1 MYRKDAYM
9 KHGLV
14 SVSGY
19 DFFSQYDLSFC
30 DLVDEADKLAVDKAW
45 NALMGN
51 RGFIL
56 GQDIDVLRELF
67 DLICSEFAATYGKER
82 TISLREGYITKDR
95 GQTPARHNEVSRI
108 FSQSK
113 SIYIDLLMSNVLFE
127 YAAAFYLWAR
137 HPENEDLVSRCFIH
151 TLYTLEGCCRRGKLS
166 EMDGQLSLQKLI
178 ADNLDDQEIVF
189 IGDLYWCMLSFAMCH
204 EIAHLYCEHG
214 CPRSTDDGYIQEFQ
228 ADAVGYDVYLKLM
241 IKNMHSTE
249 NVSSGVFREYLYTA
263 PMILLLFYH
272 DLFAMGYW
280 MYGEVIYD
288 THPVLKERID
298 KLLAISQDD
307 KYEFDSSSGNVVL
320 NCYYDISDKFL
331 VELWYKLK
339 NGKLSDIVRKG
350 ASSVTGK
357 AFEDACAFD
366 ETICKKIT
374 EQAPSL
380 GYDARRL
387 IGLWNMSAQVSA
399 DSFGDNH
406 GLVTAIVG
414 KAYSI
419 KGLNV
424 IYNQKVLLESVIEM
438 GLTIA
443 KPGDIVE
450 TIRTALYIIYKIAL
464 IGTIEIKDVHAE
476 LLKACHINKAYAMP
490 IKEDALLAR
499 VPKAS
504 SDDITE
510 LDRLGCIELVDGY
523 VHLREKVVLE

>member
-1 MYRKDAYM
+1 MR
-9 KHGLV
+9 HGLV
-14 SVSGY
+14 SISGY
-19 DFFSQYDLSFC
+19 DIYNQYDLSFC
-30 DLVDEADKLAVDKAW
+30 DLVDSADKPAVDQAW

-51 RGFIL
+51 RGFTID
-56 GQDIDVLRELF
+56 QSVDVLRELF

-82 TISLREGYITKDR
+82 TITLREGYITKDR
-95 GQTPARHNEVSRI
+95 GQTPARHNEMSRI

-113 SIYIDLLMSNVLFE
+113 SIYIDLLMSNALFE

-137 HPENEDLVSRCFIH
+137 HPGKEDIASRCFIH

-204 EIAHLYCEHG
+204 EIAHLYCKHG
-214 CPRSTDDGYIQEFQ
+214 CPRSTSDGYVQEFQ

-249 NVSSGVFREYLYTA
+249 NVISSVFREYLYTA

-280 MYGEVIYD
+280 MYGEVISD
-288 THPVLKERID
+288 THPDLQERID

-307 KYEFDSSSGNVVL
+307 KYEFDSSSGNDVL

-331 VELWYKLK
+331 EELWYKLK

-350 ASSVTGK
+350 ASSVTGN
-357 AFEDACAFD
+357 AFEDACALD
-366 ETICKKIT
+366 ETICKKII
-374 EQAPSL
+374 EQSPSL
-380 GYDARRL
+380 GYDARKL
-387 IGLWNMSAQVSA
+387 IGLWNMAAQVSA
-399 DSFGDNH
+399 DSMGENH
-406 GLVTAIVG
+406 GLVTAIAG

-419 KGLNV
+419 KGLNI

-443 KPGDIVE
+443 KPGDMVE
-450 TIRTALYIIYKIAL
+450 TIRTALYLIYKIAL
-464 IGTIEIKDVHAE
+464 VGTIEIEDTHAE
-476 LLKACHINKAYAMP
+476 LLKVCHTKKAYSRP
-490 IKEDALLAR
+490 IKEDALLAL
-499 VPKAS
+499 VPTAS
-504 SDDITE
+504 NDDLTK
-510 LDRLGCIELVDGY
+510 LDRLGCIEIIDGY
-523 VHLREKVVLE
+523 VHLREKVILA

>member
-1 MYRKDAYM
+1 M

-14 SVSGY
+14 SISGY
-19 DFFSQYDLSFC
+19 DIYNQYDLSFC
-30 DLVDEADKLAVDKAW
+30 DLVDSADKLAVDQAW

-51 RGFIL
+51 RGFAIDQ
-56 GQDIDVLRELF
+56 GVDVLRELF

-82 TISLREGYITKDR
+82 TITLREGYITKDR
-95 GQTPARHNEVSRI
+95 GQTPARHNEMSRI

-137 HPENEDLVSRCFIH
+137 HPEKEDIASRCFIH

-166 EMDGQLSLQKLI
+166 GMDGQLSLQKLI

-189 IGDLYWCMLSFAMCH
+189 IGDLCWCMLSFAMCH

-214 CPRSTDDGYIQEFQ
+214 CLRSTSDGYVQEFQ

-249 NVSSGVFREYLYTA
+249 NVISSVFREYLYTA

-272 DLFAMGYW
+272 DLFAMGYL
-280 MYGEVIYD
+280 MYGEVISD
-288 THPVLKERID
+288 THPDLQERID

-307 KYEFDSSSGNVVL
+307 KYEFDSSSGNDVL

-331 VELWYKLK
+331 EELWYKLK

-350 ASSVTGK
+350 ASSVTGN
-357 AFEDACAFD
+357 AFEDACALD

-374 EQAPSL
+374 EQSPSL
-380 GYDARRL
+380 GYDARKL
-387 IGLWNMSAQVSA
+387 IGLWNMAAQVSA
-399 DSFGDNH
+399 DSMGENH
-406 GLVTAIVG
+406 GLVIAIAG

-419 KGLNV
+419 KGLNI

-443 KPGDIVE
+443 KPGDMVE
-450 TIRTALYIIYKIAL
+450 TIRTALYLIYKIAL
-464 IGTIEIKDVHAE
+464 VGTIEIEDTHAE
-476 LLKACHINKAYAMP
+476 LLKVCHTKKAYSRP
-490 IKEDALLAR
+490 IKEDALLAL
-499 VPKAS
+499 VPTAS
-504 SDDITE
+504 YDDLTK
-510 LDRLGCIELVDGY
+510 LDRLGCIEIIDGC
-523 VHLREKVVLE
+523 VHLREKVILA

>member
-1 MYRKDAYM
+1 M

-14 SVSGY
+14 SISGY
-19 DFFSQYDLSFC
+19 DIYNQYDLSFC
-30 DLVDEADKLAVDKAW
+30 DLVDSTDKLKLDQTW

-51 RGFIL
+51 RGFAIDQ
-56 GQDIDVLRELF
+56 GVDVLHELF
-67 DLICSEFAATYGKER
+67 DLICSEFAVIYGKER
-82 TISLREGYITKDR
+82 IITLREGYITKER
-95 GQTPARHNEVSRI
+95 GKTPARHNEMSRI

-127 YAAAFYLWAR
+127 YAAVFYLWAR
-137 HPENEDLVSRCFIH
+137 HPEKREIASKCFIH
-151 TLYTLEGCCRRGKLS
+151 TLYTLDGCCRRGKLS
-166 EMDGQLSLQKLI
+166 EMDDQLSLQKLI

-204 EIAHLYCEHG
+204 EVAHLYCEHG
-214 CPRSTDDGYIQEFQ
+214 CPRSTSEGYVQEFQ

-241 IKNMHSTE
+241 IRNMNSTE
-249 NVSSGVFREYLYTA
+249 NVTSSVFREYLYTA

-280 MYGEVIYD
+280 MYGEVISD
-288 THPVLKERID
+288 THPDLQERID

-307 KYEFDSSSGNVVL
+307 KYEFDSSSGNDVL

-350 ASSVTGK
+350 ANSVTGN

-366 ETICKKIT
+366 ETICKMIT

-380 GYDARRL
+380 GYDARKL
-387 IGLWNMSAQVSA
+387 IGLWNMAAQISA
-399 DSFGDNH
+399 DSLGENH
-406 GLVTAIVG
+406 GLVTTISG

-419 KGLNV
+419 KGMNV
-424 IYNQKVLLESVIEM
+424 IYNQKVFLESVIEM

-443 KPGDIVE
+443 KPGDMIE
-450 TIRTALYIIYKIAL
+450 TIRTALYLIYKIAL
-464 IGTIEIKDVHAE
+464 VGTIEIEDTHAE
-476 LLKACHINKAYAMP
+476 LLKVCHTKKAYSRP
-490 IKEDALLAR
+490 IKEDTLLAL
-499 VPKAS
+499 VSEAS
-504 SDDITE
+504 NDDITE
-510 LDRLGCIELVDGY
+510 LDRLGCIEIIDGC
-523 VHLREKVVLE
+523 VHLREKIILA

>member
-1 MYRKDAYM
+1 M

-14 SVSGY
+14 SILGY
-19 DFFSQYDLSFC
+19 DIITPNDLLFC
-30 DLVDEADKLAVDKAW
+30 ERWDSADKLAVDQTW
-45 NALMGN
+45 NTLI
-51 RGFIL
+51 RIHGFAM
-56 GQDIDVLRELF
+56 DKDTDVLHELF
-67 DLICSEFAATYGKER
+67 DMVCAEFATTYSKKR
-82 TISLREGYITKDR
+82 TVALREGYITKNR
-95 GQTPARHNEVSRI
+95 GQIPVRHNEMSRI
-108 FSQSK
+108 FSQSM
-113 SIYIDLLMSNVLFE
+113 SIYMDFLMRDVLFG
-127 YAAAFYLWAR
+127 YVAAFYLWAR
-137 HPENEDLVSRCFIH
+137 YPEREDVASQCFNH
-151 TLYTLEGCCRRGKLS
+151 VLYTIDECCRRGKLS
-166 EMDGQLSLQKLI
+166 EMYGQFYLQKLL

-189 IGDLYWCMLSFAMCH
+189 IRKLYWCMLSFAMCH

-214 CPRSTDDGYIQEFQ
+214 RPCSTAEGHAQEFQ

-241 IKNMHSTE
+241 IKNMHSKE
-249 NVSSGVFREYLYTA
+249 NVISSVFREYVYTA

-280 MYGEVIYD
+280 MYGEVISD
-288 THPVLKERID
+288 THPDLQERID
-298 KLLAISQDD
+298 MLLAISQDD
-307 KYEFDSSSGNVVL
+307 KYEFDSSSGNDVL

-331 VELWYKLK
+331 EELWYKLK

-350 ASSVTGK
+350 ASSVTGN
-357 AFEDACAFD
+357 AFEDACALD
-366 ETICKKIT
+366 EAICKKIT
-374 EQAPSL
+374 EQSSSL
-380 GYDARRL
+380 GYDARKL
-387 IGLWNMSAQVSA
+387 IGLWNMAAQVSA

-406 GLVTAIVG
+406 GLVTAIAG

-443 KPGDIVE
+443 KPGDIVD

-464 IGTIEIKDVHAE
+464 VGTIEIKDVHAE
-476 LLKACHINKAYAMP
+476 LLKACHINKVYAMP
-490 IKEDALLAR
+490 IKEDALLAL

-510 LDRLGCIELVDGY
+510 LDGLGCIELVDGY

>member
-1 MYRKDAYM
+1 M

-14 SVSGY
+14 SISGY
-19 DFFSQYDLSFC
+19 DIYNQYDLSFC
-30 DLVDEADKLAVDKAW
+30 NLVDSADKLAVDQAW

-51 RGFIL
+51 RGFTIDQ
-56 GQDIDVLRELF
+56 GVDVLRELF

-82 TISLREGYITKDR
+82 TITLREGYITKDR
-95 GQTPARHNEVSRI
+95 GQTPARHNEMSRI

-137 HPENEDLVSRCFIH
+137 HPGKEDIASRCFIH

-214 CPRSTDDGYIQEFQ
+214 CPRSTSDGYVQEFQ

-249 NVSSGVFREYLYTA
+249 NVISSVFREYLYTA

-280 MYGEVIYD
+280 MYGEVISD
-288 THPVLKERID
+288 THPDLQERID

-307 KYEFDSSSGNVVL
+307 KYEFDSSSGNDVL

-331 VELWYKLK
+331 EELWYKLK

-350 ASSVTGK
+350 ASSVTGN
-357 AFEDACAFD
+357 AFEDACALD

-374 EQAPSL
+374 EQSPSL
-380 GYDARRL
+380 GYDARKL
-387 IGLWNMSAQVSA
+387 IGLWNMAAQVSA
-399 DSFGDNH
+399 DCMGENH
-406 GLVTAIVG
+406 GLVTAIAG

-419 KGLNV
+419 KGLNI

-443 KPGDIVE
+443 KPGDMVE
-450 TIRTALYIIYKIAL
+450 TIRTALYLIYKIAL
-464 IGTIEIKDVHAE
+464 VGTIEIEDTHAE
-476 LLKACHINKAYAMP
+476 LLKVCHTKKAYSRP
-490 IKEDALLAR
+490 IKEDALLAL
-499 VPKAS
+499 VPTAS
-504 SDDITE
+504 NDDLTK
-510 LDRLGCIELVDGY
+510 LDRLGCIEIIDGC
-523 VHLREKVVLE
+523 VHLREKVILA